1 MARLLNRLNDR
12 GIASAGIKPGRHA
25 DGGGLYLVVD
35 RPGGKAAAKRWVFL
49 YRNDGRLRE
58 MGLGGLV
65 NVGLADARVKAQEAR
80 RILGDRATRGDPLAE
95 RRKAAGAVPTFGEFA
110 DAFVETKGKG
120 WRNEKHRAQWAMTL
134 REYAA
139 PLRGKRIDMIQ
150 TEDVLAVLSPI
161 WTEKPETASR
171 LRGRIERVLDAAK
184 AKGLRAVEN
193 PARWRGHLDHLLSKR
208 QKLTRGHHA
217 ALAYADVPD
226 FIARLRE
233 RPAVAASAL
242 EFLILTAA
250 RTGEVLGTQ
259 WSEINLEAKLW
270 IVPKERMK
278 SHREHRVPLAERAI
292 AIVREMEAARTD
304 DHVFPGQRRGR
315 PLSNMSMEMLLRRM
329 KADGVTVHGFRS
341 AFRDWAGDKT
351 TFPREV
357 AEAALAHS
365 IENETEA
372 AYRRSDA
379 LEKRRRLMDAWAAF
393 CAAGHGGKVVQLRP
407 GAAL

>member
-1 MARLLNRLNDR
+1 MARLMNRLNDR
-12 GIASAGIKPGRHA
+12 AIASATIKPGRRA

-49 YRNDGRLRE
+49 YRKDGRLRE

-65 NVGLADARVKAQEAR
+65 NVSLADARAKAQEAR

-95 RRKAAGAVPTFGEFA
+95 RRKASGAVPTFGEFA
-110 DAFVETKGKG
+110 DAFVEAKGKG

-139 PLRGKRIDMIQ
+139 SVRGKRVDLIQ
-150 TEDVLAVLSPI
+150 TEDVLGVLSPI

-171 LRGRIERVLDAAK
+171 LRGRIERVLDAA
-184 AKGLRAVEN
+184 RAAGHIERNEPN
-193 PARWRGHLDHLLSKR
+193 PARWKGHLDHLLSKR

-217 ALAYADVPD
+217 ALAYSEVPA
-226 FIARLRE
+226 FIGQLRQ

-250 RTGEVLGTQ
+250 RTGEVLGAK
-259 WSEINLEAKLW
+259 WSEIDLEARLW
-270 IVPKERMK
+270 IAPKERMK
-278 SHREHRVPLAERAI
+278 SHREQRVPLAERAI

-304 DHVFPGQRRGR
+304 DYIFPGQRRGL

-329 KADGVTVHGFRS
+329 GVDATVHGFRS

-351 TFPREV
+351 NFPREV
-357 AEAALAHS
+357 AEAALAHALT
-365 IENETEA
+365 NETEA

-379 LEKRRRLMDAWAAF
+379 LEKRRRLIDAWARY
-393 CAAGHGGKVVQLRP
+393 CSPPTTRGNVVSIRT
-407 GAAL
+407 

>member
-1 MARLLNRLNDR
+1 
-12 GIASAGIKPGRHA
+12 
-25 DGGGLYLVVD
+25 VVD

-49 YRNDGRLRE
+49 YRKDGRLRE

-65 NVGLADARVKAQEAR
+65 NVGLADARAKAQDAR

-95 RRKAAGAVPTFGEFA
+95 RRKATGAVPTFGEFA
-110 DAFVETKGKG
+110 DDFIETKGKG
-120 WRNEKHRAQWAMTL
+120 WRNKKHRAQWAMTL

-139 PLRGKRIDMIQ
+139 PLRGKRIDLIQ

-184 AKGLRAVEN
+184 VKGLRAGEN

-208 QKLTRGHHA
+208 QKLIRGHHA
-217 ALAYADVPD
+217 ALAYADVPG

-242 EFLILTAA
+242 EFLILCAA
-250 RTGEVLGTQ
+250 RTGEVLGAK
-259 WSEINLEAKLW
+259 WSEIDLDAKLW
-270 IVPKERMK
+270 IIPKERMK
-278 SHREHRVPLAERAI
+278 SHREHRVPLAKRGI
-292 AIVREMEAARTD
+292 AIVREMEATRTD
-304 DHVFPGQRRGR
+304 NHVFPGQRHGR
-315 PLSNMSMEMLLRRM
+315 ALSNMSMEMLLRRM
-329 KADGVTVHGFRS
+329 EVDATVHGFRS

-357 AEAALAHS
+357 AEAALAHT

-379 LEKRRRLMDAWAAF
+379 LEKRRRLMDAWAAY
-393 CAAGHGGKVVQLRP
+393 CDAAPGKIVQLRP
-407 GAAL
+407 RAGR